1 MVGSF
6 LLIWFRCPGIDLS
19 NKIMGKLIV
28 FEGIDRSGKTT
39 QIKKLYDHLQKL
51 RVRFYITREP
61 CDRDV
66 RFELKNGNLSSEE
79 QLNLILK
86 DRTKHSPVIKY
97 LLENSELVLCDRF
110 TGSTLAYQG
119 YGHGLDLGVLEKLNE
134 SATGGI
140 KPDMTILFDCPVD
153 VAIKRNFGKPLDRV
167 EQDLHFLDRVRFGY
181 LELARENDWV
191 VIDAT
196 RSECQIFTELL
207 GIIPAPVAG

>member
-1 MVGSF
+1 MS
-6 LLIWFRCPGIDLS
+6 
-19 NKIMGKLIV
+19 KLIV

-39 QIKKLYDHLQKL
+39 QVKKLYDHFTALKL
-51 RVRFYITREP
+51 GFYITREP
-61 CDRDV
+61 CNRNV
-66 RFELKNGNLSSEE
+66 RFELKNGNLSPKQ
-79 QLNLILK
+79 QLELILK
-86 DRTKHSPVIKY
+86 DRCEHCHLTKH
-97 LLENSELVLCDRF
+97 LLESADLVLCDRF
-110 TGSTLAYQG
+110 TGSTFAYQG
-119 YGHGLDLGVLEKLNE
+119 YGYGLDLDVLRELNE
-134 SATGGI
+134 VATGGI